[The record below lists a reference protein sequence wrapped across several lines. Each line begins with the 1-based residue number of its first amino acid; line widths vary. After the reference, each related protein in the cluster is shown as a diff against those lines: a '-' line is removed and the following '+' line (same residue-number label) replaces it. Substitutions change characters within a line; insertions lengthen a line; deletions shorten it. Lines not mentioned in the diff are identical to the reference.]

1 MLHGYKLIIQLDTS
15 LSNNWKINWN
25 QMLNID
31 HSTNITVTQVAFA
44 SSFSSKVYALTL
56 SNPPTAHHYG
66 QASNITKTGF
76 ELWTSRP
83 SGATALQFDY
93 YSIVIG
99 T

>member
-1 MLHGYKLIIQLDTS
+1 
-15 LSNNWKINWN
+15 
-25 QMLNID
+25 MLNRD
-31 HSTNITVTQVAFA
+31 HSTSITKTQVAFA

-56 SNPPTAHHYG
+56 SNPPTIQHYG

-76 ELWTSRP
+76 ELWTSRA
-83 SGATALQFDY
+83 SGATAMQFDY